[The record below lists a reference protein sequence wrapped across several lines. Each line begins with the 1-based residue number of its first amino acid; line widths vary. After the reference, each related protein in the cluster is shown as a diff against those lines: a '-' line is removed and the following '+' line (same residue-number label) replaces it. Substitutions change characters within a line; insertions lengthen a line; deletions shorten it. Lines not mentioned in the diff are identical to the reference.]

1 MENWLE
7 PIRLLA
13 ALGFTGLLVM
23 LRLEA
28 DRFGAAEYAEIDRYG
43 GRAPLRRR
51 LSWYLIGLG
60 LVIATWFTIPD
71 PGSQLYLTLGD
82 RQDRRHRRADLR
94 RDRDRPGGGLRL
106 PSLPAPA
113 PAGGRLVSGSP
124 AQLGR
129 DGVHRRGRRSAAA
142 SSAS

>member
-1 MENWLE
+1 
-7 PIRLLA
+7 
-13 ALGFTGLLVM
+13 M

-71 PGSQLYLTLGD
+71 PGSQLSILTLGD
-82 RQDRRHRRADLR
+82 RQTAVIGGLIYGGVRDRRG
-94 RDRDRPGGGLRL
+94 GGGLRL

-124 AQLGR
+124 SQLRG
-129 DGVHRRGRRSAAA
+129 DGVHRRRRRSAAA